1 MTKII
6 IAALIVIVS
15 FSIGYYYGVNAIWK
29 VLPYVGVMNIAH
41 DIDCEKYTSLAIE
54 PKESEFLDNE
64 KKKYIVLRTRHVYSE
79 EKERKNE

>member
-6 IAALIVIVS
+6 IAVLIIIVS
-15 FSIGYYYGVNAIWK
+15 FSVGYYCGVNAIWK
-29 VLPYVGVMNIAH
+29 VLPYVGVINIAH
-41 DIDCEKYTSLAIE
+41 DTDGEKYTSLAID

>member
-15 FSIGYYYGVNAIWK
+15 FSVGYYYGVNAIWK
-29 VLPYVGVMNIAH
+29 VLPYVGVINIAH
-41 DIDCEKYTSLAIE
+41 DTDGEKYTSLAID